1 MRVLF
6 TTTPLTGHFFP
17 LVPLAWAFRIA
28 GHDVLV
34 STSDNFVE
42 PVLRS
47 GLPVAATGPA
57 ADLTEIGRA
66 GRPSEPD
73 AVIGRRHTHGRAF
86 ARIARQ
92 NFAGTRSLVDLWH
105 PHLVVSERAEFA
117 GPLAALAAGVPWVS
131 YHWSVSQLPEYRDAG
146 AEEFS
151 AELSDLGFAGIP
163 APQRGLNPWP
173 VSLRLPHA
181 SDHLGVRHVA
191 SSGEAPLPDW
201 AFRTPDRPRI
211 CVTLG
216 TVVPRAAGDDA
227 SDFMLAMLD
236 HLAALDVELVVAVDD
251 DIAARWH
258 RLPPA
263 VLHAGRIPFGS
274 VLPSCAAI
282 IHHGGQ
288 GTALNA
294 VAAGLPQL
302 VLPWFDDQF
311 DNGMT
316 LAESGAGLMLSPPEC
331 TPEAVARSCARLLAD
346 EKHTDVAATL
356 AREMALL
363 PLPSAV
369 VAHFTD
375 LDAK

>member
-28 GHDVLV
+28 GHEVLV
-34 STSDNFVE
+34 STSDNFVD
-42 PVLRS
+42 PALRS

-57 ADLTEIGRA
+57 ADLTEIGRT
-66 GRPSEPD
+66 GRPSDPD
-73 AVIGRRHTHGRAF
+73 AAIDRRHTHGRTF

-92 NFAGTRSLVDLWH
+92 NYAGTRSLVDSWH
-105 PHLVVSERAEFA
+105 PQLVVSERAEFA
-117 GPLAALAAGVPWVS
+117 GPLAALAAGIPWVQ
-131 YHWSVSQLPEYRDAG
+131 YHWSVSQLHEYRDAG
-146 AEEFS
+146 REEFS
-151 AELSDLGFAGIP
+151 AELHDMGFAGIP
-163 APQRGLNPWP
+163 APHQVLNPWP

-181 SDHLGVRHVA
+181 SEYLGLRHIA
-191 SSGEAPLPDW
+191 SSGEAPIPDW

-216 TVVPRAAGDDA
+216 TVVPRAAGNDA
-227 SDFMLAMLD
+227 SDFMLTMLD

-251 DIAARWH
+251 DIAARWR

-263 VLHAGRIPFGS
+263 VLHAGRIPLGS

-311 DNGMT
+311 DNGMMI
-316 LAESGAGLMLSPPEC
+316 AESGAGLMLSPPET
-331 TPEAVARSCARLLAD
+331 TPGAVVESCARLLED
-346 EKHTDVAATL
+346 EKHIDTAATL

-369 VAHFTD
+369 VERLTD
-375 LDAK
+375 L